1 MKNTVPRKKARRSI
15 RTMLMLWGFLFSIVP
30 LCFVAGYSL
39 NKYEEA
45 VDNELVQRLKGNARE
60 FITLVQDYDT
70 YLETRAGRYRNDTS
84 LVYYL
89 STNAVSQA
97 KASAQQ
103 SLRNTYVTEMS
114 LFNSEGLLIA
124 SLDPQGT
131 APDAAAGAGDIY
143 LSDSYRET
151 LVNKGQLKV
160 ATAAKDS
167 LDLISMVRLNSKTG
181 RTAGFV
187 EEIIRLGPDFLAKS
201 KARFGFEIMIF
212 DPSGKLV
219 AGSHPDFKLHDPNL
233 FKNVA
238 TGEEAFFEIPIRED
252 TYGFIVSPVKW
263 GDTQFM
269 VGLGASKKATNEI
282 KKNINITFLSV
293 IGFVIFCLVIGIW
306 FAVRLA
312 VRPLNELIDALQT
325 MDQRDEAIEIP
336 VKSDN
341 EIGALT
347 ESFNE
352 MARRTRAARNELN
365 GKVRETEAAYSELK
379 ETQTRLVHSAK
390 MASVGQLVA
399 GVAHELNNPIG
410 FIYSN
415 MSHLRDYT
423 SKLFSL
429 IETAENRPAGL
440 KAAKQEVDFSYIQTD
455 LPRLIQSCED
465 GARRTRDIVLGLR
478 NFSRLEEA
486 KIKRVQVQEGIE
498 NTLRLLSGELK
509 GRVTVHA
516 DLKPTPEIMCYASE
530 LNQVFMN
537 ILSNAAQAI
546 DGEGEIWIST
556 DHQPG
561 SGRIEIKIR
570 DSGKGIKPADL
581 EKIFDPFFT
590 TKTVGEGTGLG
601 LSISYGIVQKHGGD
615 IAVKS
620 ELGKGTEFTIVLPIE
635 GPQANEQA
643 KVKPPNKPTS

>member
-1 MKNTVPRKKARRSI
+1 MKPFAPRKKARRSI

-60 FITLVQDYDT
+60 FITLVHDYET
-70 YLETRAGRYRNDTS
+70 YLDTRANRYRNDTS
-84 LVYYL
+84 LIYYL
-89 STNAVSQA
+89 STNSTSQA
-97 KASAQQ
+97 KASAQ
-103 SLRNTYVTEMS
+103 LALKNTYVTEMS
-114 LFNSEGLLIA
+114 LFNSDGLLLA
-124 SLDPQGT
+124 SLDPSGAQET
-131 APDAAAGAGDIY
+131 KAPEGDIY
-143 LSDSYRET
+143 LSDTYRET
-151 LVNKGQLKV
+151 LVNKGELKV
-160 ATAAKDS
+160 AAAANDA
-167 LDLISMVRLNSKTG
+167 LDLIAMTRLNSKTG
-181 RTAGFV
+181 RTAGFI
-187 EEIIRLGPDFLAKS
+187 EEIIKLGPDFLSKS

-212 DPSGKLV
+212 DPNGKLV
-219 AGSHPDFKLHDPNL
+219 AGSHPDFKLHDPGI
-233 FKNVA
+233 FKNVT

-252 TYGFIVSPVKW
+252 TYGFIVSPIKW
-263 GDTQFM
+263 GDSQFL

-293 IGFVIFCLVIGIW
+293 IGFVIFCLVIGIY

-312 VRPLNELIDALQT
+312 VRPLNDLIEALQT
-325 MDQRDEAIEIP
+325 MDQQDEAIEIP

-352 MARRTRAARNELN
+352 MARRTKKARNDLQA
-365 GKVRETEAAYSELK
+365 KVKETERAYSELK

-390 MASVGQLVA
+390 MASIGQLVA

-415 MSHLRDYT
+415 MSHLKDYS

-429 IETAENRPAGL
+429 IETAEKRPADL
-440 KAAKQEVDFSYIQTD
+440 KKQKDEVDFEYIQTD

-486 KIKRVQVQEGIE
+486 KLKRVQVQEGIE

-509 GRVTVHA
+509 GRIKVHTNF
-516 DLKPTPEIMCYASE
+516 KPLPEIMCYASE

-546 DGEGEIWIST
+546 DGEGDIWIST
-556 DHQPG
+556 DHAPG
-561 SGRIEIKIR
+561 SGRIEIHIK
-570 DSGKGIKPADL
+570 DSGKGIKAADL

-590 TKTVGEGTGLG
+590 TKSVGQGTGLG

-615 IAVKS
+615 IVVKS
-620 ELGKGTEFTIVLPIE
+620 EVGKGTEFTIILPIE

-643 KVKPPNKPTS
+643 RVKNPTADRP

>member
-1 MKNTVPRKKARRSI
+1 MSKNSRKKPRRSI

-39 NKYEEA
+39 NKYEEG

-60 FITLVQDYDT
+60 FITLISDYQN
-70 YLETRAGRYRNDTS
+70 YLDTRANRYRNDTS
-84 LVYYL
+84 LIYYL
-89 STNAVSQA
+89 STNSVSQA
-97 KASAQQ
+97 KASAAQ
-103 SLRNTYVTEMS
+103 SLKNTSITSMS

-124 SLDPQGT
+124 TLDPS
-131 APDAAAGAGDIY
+131 GAQDLGSDKGDIY
-143 LSDSYRET
+143 LSDTYQET
-151 LVNKGQLKV
+151 LLNKGELKEPAA
-160 ATAAKDS
+160 ATDA

-181 RTAGFV
+181 RTAGYV
-187 EEIIRLGPDFLAKS
+187 EEVIKLGPDFLAKS

-219 AGSHPDFKLHDPNL
+219 AGSHPDFKLHDPGL
-233 FKNVA
+233 FKNVT
-238 TGEEAFFEIPIRED
+238 TGEETFFEIPIRED
-252 TYGFIVSPVKW
+252 VYGFVVTPIKW
-263 GDTQFM
+263 GSSQFF
-269 VGLGASKKATNEI
+269 VGLGASKKATNQI
-282 KKNINITFLSV
+282 KKKINATFLSV
-293 IGFVIFCLVIGIW
+293 IGFVIFCLIIGIF

-312 VRPLNELIDALQT
+312 VRPLNDLIEALQT
-325 MDQRDEAIEIP
+325 MDQQDEVIEIP

-352 MARRTRAARNELN
+352 MARRTKKARNDLQS
-365 GKVRETEAAYSELK
+365 KIQETEKAYSELK

-390 MASVGQLVA
+390 MASIGQLVA

-415 MSHLRDYT
+415 MSHLKDYT

-429 IETAENRPAGL
+429 IETAEKKPADL
-440 KAAKQEVDFSYIQTD
+440 KNQKAEVDFEYIQTD

-486 KIKRVQVQEGIE
+486 KVKRVQVQEGIE

-509 GRVTVHA
+509 GRIKVHTSF
-516 DLKPTPEIMCYASE
+516 KPLPEIMCYASE

-556 DHQPG
+556 DHTPG
-561 SGRIEIKIR
+561 SGRIEIHIK
-570 DSGKGIKPADL
+570 DSGKGIKPADV

-590 TKTVGEGTGLG
+590 TKSVGQGTGLG

-615 IAVKS
+615 ILVKS
-620 ELGKGTEFTIVLPIE
+620 EVGKGTEFTIILPIE

-643 KVKPPNKPTS
+643 RVK